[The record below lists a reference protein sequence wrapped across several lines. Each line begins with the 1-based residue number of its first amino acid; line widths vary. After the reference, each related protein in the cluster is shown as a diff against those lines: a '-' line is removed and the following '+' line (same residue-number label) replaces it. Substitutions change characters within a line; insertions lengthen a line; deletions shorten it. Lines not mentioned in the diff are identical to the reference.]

1 MKGDALVIGIGI
13 LLLLLVALGLFLFT
27 WSSPQMAQPP
37 VAPVGT
43 VAPAAATAARA
54 APVVEESTVI
64 LHSSTAKPE
73 AEELPEDSNEETV
86 PEGLDDE
93 R

>member
-13 LLLLLVALGLFLFT
+13 LLVLLVVLGLFLFT
-27 WSSPQMAQPP
+27 SGSSQQMLQPP

-43 VAPAAATAARA
+43 VAPAAVTAARTV
-54 APVVEESTVI
+54 PVVEESTVI
-64 LHSSTAKPE
+64 LTRE
-73 AEELPEDSNEETV
+73 TEELPEDSNKETV
-86 PEGLDDE
+86 PEGPDDE

>member
-1 MKGDALVIGIGI
+1 MKGDTLVIGIGI
-13 LLLLLVALGLFLFT
+13 LLLVLVVLGLFLFT
-27 WSSPQMAQPP
+27 AGSSQQMLQPP

-43 VAPAAATAARA
+43 VAPAAAA
-54 APVVEESTVI
+54 APTVEESTVI
-64 LHSSTAKPE
+64 LTRE
-73 AEELPEDSNEETV
+73 VEELPEDSNEETV